1 MLFSPQSS
9 SFLLLQ
15 DGNPKQ
21 DMTAIIESA
30 VKGEEVNGDLC
41 V

>member
-1 MLFSPQSS
+1 LQAEIPNVCYCPQLS
-9 SFLLLQ
+9 
-15 DGNPKQ
+15 KQ